1 MGSPLAAWVDRA
13 LSLTPAR
20 AGAFGLRELAALLL
34 PTSCALC
41 QAPDHRLCPR
51 CARQLVA
58 QLHLPPL
65 GPALRCRL
73 ELPQHQELFL
83 VCAAGLYANELAQA
97 ILAFK
102 NRQRV
107 FLAAQFAPYLAA
119 VAAALSPPCVP
130 GEQVWLVPVP
140 ASPAARTRRGYWPVQ
155 RILCRAQADGLI
167 PARLSC
173 RAILRHRFS
182 LRPAGAQ
189 KGKSRSQ
196 RRSSGGALY
205 AFDAARPGQQVLLV
219 DDVVTTGATLIA
231 AANACRAAG
240 YRVIGAVALALTPPP
255 STETK

>member
-1 MGSPLAAWVDRA
+1 MGSSLAAWVDRA

-20 AGAFGLRELAALLL
+20 AAAFGLRELAALLL

-107 FLAAQFAPYLAA
+107 FLAAQFAPYPHRAFRG
-119 VAAALSPPCVP
+119 SRCGWCRFPPHRPRGP
-130 GEQVWLVPVP
+130 G
-140 ASPAARTRRGYWPVQ
+140 
-155 RILCRAQADGLI
+155 ADTG
-167 PARLSC
+167 RCNESC
-173 RAILRHRFS
+173 AGP
-182 LRPAGAQ
+182 RP
-189 KGKSRSQ
+189 
-196 RRSSGGALY
+196 
-205 AFDAARPGQQVLLV
+205 
-219 DDVVTTGATLIA
+219 TG
-231 AANACRAAG
+231 
-240 YRVIGAVALALTPPP
+240 
-255 STETK
+255 